1 MSEVLSQNEIDAL
14 LNAISTG
21 EVDAQ
26 EMKEDIVEKKVKK
39 YDFKNPQKIA
49 KEQLRTLE
57 IIHENFARLFQTFLS
72 GYLRAPVK
80 TEVLTVDQ
88 YAYSEFSNAISN
100 PAFLSIMTMEPLSGQ
115 IILDISPNI
124 AFTVIERLLGGGGEE
139 ATETRSFTEIEQ
151 NLLKR
156 MMTKTVDII
165 AEAWDNVIIL
175 SPSLEKIE
183 TNAQFAQIVPPSE
196 TISLITMSVTVGEVE
211 GLLNVCIPHLVIEPI
226 LNKLNTKL
234 WFSTTKKGATEE
246 DKEFLQKRI
255 KGTRVP
261 IVVEL
266 GSTVL
271 KVRDLLDLRIGDV
284 VRLERNSDEYVDIKV
299 GPYKKF
305 SGAIGANKK
314 NIAVKITEVYKDGEE
329 END

>member
-14 LNAISTG
+14 LNALSTG

-26 EMKEDIVEKKVKK
+26 DIKEDTVEKKVKI

-72 GYLRAPVK
+72 GYVRAPVK
-80 TEVLTVDQ
+80 AEVITVDQ
-88 YAYSEFSNAISN
+88 FAYSEFSNAISN

-115 IILDISPNI
+115 ILLDISPKL
-124 AFTVIERLLGGGGEE
+124 AFAVIDRLLGGDGEE
-139 ATETRSFTEIEQ
+139 ATELRSFTEIEQ
-151 NLLKR
+151 NLLER
-156 MMTKTVDII
+156 MMLKTVDII
-165 AEAWDNVIIL
+165 SEAWDNVIIL

-183 TNAQFAQIVPPSE
+183 TNAQFAQIVPPNE
-196 TISLITMSVTVGEVE
+196 TISLVTMNVSIGNVE

-246 DKEFLQKRI
+246 DKELLEKRI
-255 KGTRVP
+255 KNTIVP
-261 IVVEL
+261 MVAEL
-266 GSTVL
+266 GSTTL
-271 KVRDLLDLRIGDV
+271 TVRDLLGIQIGDV
-284 VRLERNSDEYVDIKV
+284 VKLRQEVEDEVEIRV
-299 GPYKKF
+299 GTNKKF
-305 SGAIGANKK
+305 YGVLGANKNK
-314 NIAVKITEVYKDGEE
+314 MAIKITRAYKDGEE

>member
-14 LNAISTG
+14 LNALSTG

-26 EMKEDIVEKKVKK
+26 EMKEDTVEKKVKN

-72 GYLRAPVK
+72 GYLRASVRA
-80 TEVLTVDQ
+80 EVLTVDQ

-115 IILDISPNI
+115 ILLDISPNI
-124 AFTVIERLLGGGGEE
+124 AFAVIDRLLGGEGDQASEL
-139 ATETRSFTEIEQ
+139 RNFTEIEQ

-156 MMTKTVDII
+156 MMLKTVDII
-165 AEAWDNVIIL
+165 SEAWDNVIIL
-175 SPSLEKIE
+175 TPSLEKIE

-196 TISLITMSVTVGEVE
+196 TISLVTMNVTVGEIE

-234 WFSTTKKGATEE
+234 WFSTTKQGATEE
-246 DKEFLQKRI
+246 DKESLQKRI
-255 KGTRVP
+255 RNTKVP
-261 IVVEL
+261 VTADL
-266 GSTVL
+266 GATTLTVL
-271 KVRDLLDLRIGDV
+271 DLLELQTGDV
-284 VRLERNSDEYVDIKV
+284 ISLNKNVEDEVEVKV
-299 GPYKKF
+299 GSYRKF
-305 SGAIGANKK
+305 CGILGANKK
-314 NIAVKITEVYKDGEE
+314 NMAVKITRAYKDGE
-329 END
+329 